1 MKYPYR
7 IVRCD
12 ILTAYEK
19 TVELLRA
26 YKNYKHSIEAG
37 IGNTITEETVSTIEE
52 AFKYLNMD
60 RYYYILQLYY
70 VENMSMER
78 ISEVMWIDPRTAYRQ
93 RKRLIR
99 EMSKI
104 LFSDLHIEEVL
115 EGKTHK

>member
-1 MKYPYR
+1 M
-7 IVRCD
+7 
-12 ILTAYEK
+12 TAYEK

-37 IGNTITEETVSTIEE
+37 IGNTITLETVNTIEE
-52 AFKYLNMD
+52 AFNYLKMD

-115 EGKTHK
+115 EGNSHK